1 MWKVTWN
8 PKFYDYKRLIN
19 DYRNNGHCGFIKQS
33 KGMAKMRVVP
43 QIDDEVCI
51 SCAKLKIMKCK
62 VVSGFVENEQGIR
75 DEYEIGDTSRYLH
88 TQNNTFL
95 MLQILE
101 VYDRPE
107 RMTGLQRTWA
117 KYQEK

>member
-8 PKFYDYKRLIN
+8 PKNYDYKRLIN
-19 DYRNNGHCGFIKQS
+19 DYKNNGHSGFIKQS
-33 KGMAKMRVVP
+33 KGMARMIVVP
-43 QIDDEVCI
+43 QIGDEVYI
-51 SCAKLKIMKCK
+51 SCSKLKIMKCK
-62 VVSGFVENEQGIR
+62 VVSGFVENEQGIK
-75 DEYEIGDTSRYLH
+75 DEYQIGPTATHSH

-101 VYDRPE
+101 IYDAPE

-117 KYQEK
+117 QYR

>member
-1 MWKVTWN
+1 
-8 PKFYDYKRLIN
+8 
-19 DYRNNGHCGFIKQS
+19 
-33 KGMAKMRVVP
+33 MAKMRVVP

>member
-1 MWKVTWN
+1 MMWKVTWN
-8 PKFYDYKRLIN
+8 PKFYDYQRLIN

-33 KGMAKMRVVP
+33 KGMAIMRVVP
-43 QIDDEVCI
+43 QIDDEVYI

-75 DEYEIGDTSRYLH
+75 DEYEIGSTETFVH
-88 TQNNTFL
+88 TKNNIFL

-101 VYDRPE
+101 VYDVPE

-117 KYQEK
+117 QLK